1 MTRPSFLDIATFDIL
16 KNKYQ
21 NEIELEKVIKKI
33 EDGYPVQ
40 YIIGNV
46 PFLNT
51 TIKCDGRALI
61 PRNETE
67 ILVDKVIKLINNDK
81 PNIVDLCTGS
91 GCISIALKKNIQ
103 DAKITAV
110 DISEDALELAK
121 ENATFNRVN
130 INFIEKDVLKDY
142 NYDEKFDILI
152 SNPPYVKEDEYVSKN
167 TKYEP
172 NIALYPG
179 GDSTIFYKRILD
191 YSNIILNKQN
201 IIAFEINTA
210 DSTELLNYSKE
221 KYPSGKVYIEKD
233 YAGFDR
239 YLFIINE

>member
-33 EDGYPVQ
+33 EEGYPVQ

-51 TIKCDGRALI
+51 TIKCDERALI
-61 PRNETE
+61 PRSETE
-67 ILVDKVIKLINNDK
+67 ILVDKIIKLIDNDK
-81 PNIVDLCTGS
+81 LNIIDLCTGS
-91 GCISIALKKNIQ
+91 GCISVALKKKFP
-103 DAKITAV
+103 DASITAV

-121 ENATFNRVN
+121 ENAALNNVN

-142 NYDEKFDILI
+142 NYDKKFDILI
-152 SNPPYVKEDEYVSKN
+152 SNPPYVKENEYVSEN

-179 GDSTIFYKRILD
+179 SDSTIFYKRILD

-210 DSTELLNYSKE
+210 DSKELLNYSKE
-221 KYPSGKVYIEKD
+221 KYPNGKVYIEKD